1 MVHVPEKPEQ
11 NRLKTMKTIDLAGGM
26 LPGARKVGTYRWHA
40 IHRVRELALGAAEK
54 ISNFKHEQID
64 GICVGVWIFG
74 LNVFSVSL
82 HFWSRSST
90 AKPTTFSRGHTLHE
104 GIEKRRCCVCY
115 YIYIYWWRCEDQ
127 RLNHGYQSSRFRK
140 QHLVRPAHVQVCGLW
155 YV

>member
-26 LPGARKVGTYRWHA
+26 LPGARKVGTYRWHT
-40 IHRVRELALGAAEK
+40 IHRVRELTLGGAEK

-82 HFWSRSST
+82 HF
-90 AKPTTFSRGHTLHE
+90 
-104 GIEKRRCCVCY
+104 
-115 YIYIYWWRCEDQ
+115 
-127 RLNHGYQSSRFRK
+127 RK
-140 QHLVRPAHVQVCGLW
+140 QHLCTCAGMWFVVCIDMYFFLYGDDFCEMCHLEVSSGG
-155 YV
+155 YVPVGRTYTTMEVNKRWVK